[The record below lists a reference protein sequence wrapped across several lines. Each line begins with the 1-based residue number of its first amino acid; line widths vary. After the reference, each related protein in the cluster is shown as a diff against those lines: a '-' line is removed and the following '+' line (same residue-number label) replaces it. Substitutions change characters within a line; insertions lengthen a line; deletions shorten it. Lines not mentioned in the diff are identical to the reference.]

1 MFVEKLW
8 EQNPELV
15 KKAVIR
21 IFDIKFER
29 GDSLEFVAADNGSLQ
44 FIKYGNNPYSINL
57 EDFEVYTFHNNRS
70 HTINWL
76 KFMYKVFGD
85 KYIDAYITYR
95 NNQLDRFMHNYEI
108 KYTNDTI
115 NALAELGI
123 KKYQDMQNQTK

>member
-1 MFVEKLW
+1 MYIEKLW

-21 IFDIKFER
+21 IFDIKSER
-29 GDSLEFVAADNGSLQ
+29 GDSLEFVAVGNGSLK
-44 FIKYGNNPYSINL
+44 FMKYGHDPYRINL
-57 EDFEVYTFHNNRS
+57 GDFEVYTFHNNS
-70 HTINWL
+70 KYTINWL

-85 KYIDAYITYR
+85 KYIDEYITYR
-95 NNQLDRFMHNYEI
+95 NNQLDRFMRDYET

-123 KKYQDMQNQTK
+123 EKYQKMKEQSK

>member
-15 KKAVIR
+15 KQVVIK
-21 IFDIKFER
+21 IWDIKSER
-29 GDSLEFVAADNGSLQ
+29 GDSLEFVAVDNGSLQ
-44 FIKYGNNPYSINL
+44 FIKYGHNPFSIDL
-57 EDFEVYTFHNNRS
+57 RDFEIYTFHNNSR

-76 KFMYKVFGD
+76 KFMHKVFGD
-85 KYIDAYITYR
+85 KYVDAYITYR
-95 NNQLDRFMHNYEI
+95 NNQLDRYMRDYES

-123 KKYQDMQNQTK
+123 KKYQDMQNQKK

>member
-1 MFVEKLW
+1 MFIEKLW

-21 IFDIKFER
+21 IFDIRQER
-29 GDSLEFVAADNGSLQ
+29 GDSLEFVEASDGRLRFKKLGHCS
-44 FIKYGNNPYSINL
+44 FSIDL
-57 EDFEVYTFHNNRS
+57 RDFEIYTFHNNS
-70 HTINWL
+70 EYTINWL

-123 KKYQDMQNQTK
+123 KKYQDMQSQTK